1 VQGSTGST
9 TGGGAPIAAVQS
21 GSPAAQAGLVA
32 GDVVTKVGDARVED
46 FSDLIARIGANTPGQ
61 HVTLTVT
68 SGGAE
73 RAVQVTLGSQP
84 DQAATTDTGGESQN
98 PFGGANP
105 FGGTS
110 PFGRG
115 GN

>member
-1 VQGSTGST
+1 
-9 TGGGAPIAAVQS
+9 
-21 GSPAAQAGLVA
+21 
-32 GDVVTKVGDARVED
+32 
-46 FSDLIARIGANTPGQ
+46 
-61 HVTLTVT
+61 
-68 SGGAE
+68 
-73 RAVQVTLGSQP
+73 VTLGSQP